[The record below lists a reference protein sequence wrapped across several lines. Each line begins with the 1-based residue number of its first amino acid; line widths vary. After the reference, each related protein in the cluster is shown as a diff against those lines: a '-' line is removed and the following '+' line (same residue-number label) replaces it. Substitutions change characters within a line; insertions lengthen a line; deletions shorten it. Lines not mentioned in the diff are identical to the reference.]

1 MTERDAESRDQVRAR
16 LAASREEYRAILD
29 PPRPDNLHAGETSA
43 GLAHFPRSRTMRML
57 LGRRGLGT
65 LGAIAAAILVAR
77 PKLALKVWRM
87 LPTKMLRR
95 LLIGRAIAMLTR

>member
-1 MTERDAESRDQVRAR
+1 MTDAAQARNQVRAR
-16 LAASREEYRAILD
+16 LAASREEYRTILE
-29 PPRPDNLHAGETSA
+29 PPPHPLNAGETSA